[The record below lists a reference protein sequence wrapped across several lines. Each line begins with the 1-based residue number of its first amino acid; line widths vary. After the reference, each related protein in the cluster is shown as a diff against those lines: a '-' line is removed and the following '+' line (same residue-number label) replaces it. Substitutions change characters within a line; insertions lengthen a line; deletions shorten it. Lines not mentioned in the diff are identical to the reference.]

1 MVIKLT
7 VQKLEHRTKVCLW
20 NYVTVLSQNRS
31 RCMEKLSQ
39 SKGEASE
46 KVCHVLYKISSF
58 DWNILSF
65 SSLSKAPINSESW
78 VKHPLILSL
87 EWNTHCHWF
96 WALSLHETLIE
107 SNNQRCR
114 GWARPAGLSIERVR
128 KGFTVNQSGYGLP
141 ALSQVMVY
149 LYCKSGH
156 GLPVL

>member
-20 NYVTVLSQNRS
+20 NYVTVPSQNRS

-39 SKGEASE
+39 SKGKPVKRFVMCFTRYPALTET
-46 KVCHVLYKISSF
+46 SF
-58 DWNILSF
+58 HFHPW
-65 SSLSKAPINSESW
+65 A
-78 VKHPLILSL
+78 KHPLIPSL
-87 EWNTHCHWF
+87 EWNTHWF

-107 SNNQRCR
+107 SNNQMCR

-141 ALSQVMVY
+141 ALSQVMVN